1 MDMNNF
7 PVSAMFDASQMPLQ
21 TSFEP
26 NFYWAD
32 TNAYADLFATAGF
45 NVQDGV
51 FLPGNIQ

>member
-1 MDMNNF
+1 MNDF
-7 PVSAMFDASQMPLQ
+7 PVSAMLDASQMPLQ
-21 TSFEP
+21 KSSEP